1 MILKINLKDIDIHIV
16 MAIVLYISLARGI
29 TVLSDSSIILLI
41 CCISVILS
49 VKYCKRITYEL
60 LIFALICLILTVL
73 SAINKN
79 NRILIIKNLMHV
91 STFVFVF
98 LCPFL
103 IFLIG
108 NPQRLLNGFKNIG
121 YIIVFVYS
129 AALTQGARS
138 GREYDYIT
146 LGSTMIPFWAIILQ
160 NYFLYRKKT
169 DGLIALISG
178 IIMCLFASRGIGV
191 SAIGTLVIF
200 LFLYT
205 THKKKIVLIVGAMGL
220 LLCKEILIKG
230 LGLVYN
236 YFLSKDISI
245 RFLYTILNFGTN
257 NMSDVK
263 LTSGRNIIWQ
273 LTLEK
278 IAKSP
283 WTGYGLYGDRAQLA
297 SYAADLYV
305 HNIELQIILQ
315 FGCIV
320 GGCIIVY
327 IIYMFYKM
335 VKGFDD
341 WTLLYISFFI
351 PTIISL
357 QFSMEYYLHIHFWM
371 TVAMYFAAK
380 RDREKHGY
388 YIHNRVPCIG
398 I

>member
-1 MILKINLKDIDIHIV
+1 MILKINKKNTDQRILV
-16 MAIVLYISLARGI
+16 ATVLYISLARGI
-29 TVLSDSSIILLI
+29 AILSNPIIVMLI
-41 CCISVILS
+41 CCIGVVFTI
-49 VKYCKRITYEL
+49 KYCKKMTLEFL
-60 LIFALICLILTVL
+60 LFAYVCLGLIGF
-73 SAINKN
+73 SAINEN
-79 NRILIIKNLMHV
+79 NRVLIIKNLFHV
-91 STFVFVF
+91 STFTFVL
-98 LCPFL
+98 LCPIL

-108 NPQRLLNGFKNIG
+108 DPHRLLIGFKKIG

-129 AALTQGARS
+129 AALIQGARS
-138 GREYDYIT
+138 GHEYDYIT
-146 LGSTMIPFWAIILQ
+146 LGSTMIPFWAVILQ
-160 NYFLYRKKT
+160 NYFLNRKKT
-169 DGLIALISG
+169 DGIIALLSG

-191 SAIGTLVIF
+191 SVIGTFVIF
-200 LFLYT
+200 LLLYT
-205 THKKKIVLIVGAMGL
+205 NYRKKIILAIAAASLFLCREKLIEVLN
-220 LLCKEILIKG
+220 
-230 LGLVYN
+230 LVYN
-236 YFLSKDISI
+236 YFLSQDINI
-245 RFLYTILNFGTN
+245 RFLYTLINFGTD

-283 WTGYGLYGDRAQLA
+283 WTGYGLYGDRAQLV

-388 YIHNRVPCIG
+388 CIQNRIPCIG